1 MMNYVILL
9 LTVLNFTAIIYES
22 SCLVVRQMFIGKGIS
37 SLLVH
42 PGLTDCPVGVLQ
54 RYVDLSGIDLS
65 SPLPL
70 FRPLVFHR
78 SSSTYTLRS
87 GKISYTTFR
96 DILRN
101 ILSQLGYNPNDYSL
115 HSSRSGDITSAVR
128 KSGNSIPETS

>member
-1 MMNYVILL
+1 M
-9 LTVLNFTAIIYES
+9 
-22 SCLVVRQMFIGKGIS
+22 GKGIS

-70 FRPLVFHR
+70 FRPLVFHC

-115 HSSRSGDITSAVR
+115 HSSRSGDITSEVR